1 MMRPRRVLYYQNTLG
16 PAHMARIRALDEQ
29 PGIACV
35 GVQLATHE
43 RTRHYQLSREDEPL
57 VETVMEGV
65 YEDIPLLTRIRSA
78 SAHLRKS
85 EADAI
90 IVDTPADPVQWI
102 LGCVAHRR
110 GAMALTRWAATVSDH
125 PRLPWKEFLKRFV
138 YRGWDHYL
146 VTGQRGLEYLRT
158 FGVSDARATICG
170 NPVAAG
176 PIEHARTTTPPATR
190 ESSFLFVGRFLALK
204 NLDRFVGSYLRY
216 RREGGTWSLKI
227 GGTGE
232 PDDVARLRKIA
243 GGDPSIEF
251 LGHLQF
257 DALQRMYLR
266 EGALVL
272 PSYSENWGLVV
283 NEAMHAGMP
292 IVLSRTCGCFP
303 DLFREGK
310 NGFSMDPFDETSIC
324 HALASMEKA
333 TAEERS
339 TFGQVSRELIAEH
352 TPERWAERVAGV
364 VRKGQE

>member
-1 MMRPRRVLYYQNTLG
+1 
-16 PAHMARIRALDEQ
+16 MARIRALDEQ

-35 GVQLATHE
+35 GVQLASHE
-43 RTRHYQLSREDEPL
+43 RTRHYQLSSEDGSL

-65 YEDIPLLTRIRSA
+65 YEDIPLRTRIRSA
-78 SAHLRKS
+78 CEHLRKS
-85 EADAI
+85 EVNAI

-102 LGCVAHRR
+102 LGSVAHRG
-110 GAMALTRWAATVSDH
+110 GALALTRWAATVSDH
-125 PRLPWKEFLKRFV
+125 PRRPWKEFLKRFV

-158 FGVSDARATICG
+158 FGVPDTRATICG
-170 NPVAAG
+170 NPVAAA
-176 PIEHARTTTPPATR
+176 PIENARAMATATR

-204 NLDRFVGSYLRY
+204 NLDRFLGAYLRY
-216 RREGGTWSLKI
+216 RREGGTWSLKV

-232 PDDVARLRKIA
+232 PDDVARLKKIA
-243 GGDPSIEF
+243 GGDPAIEF

-257 DALQRMYLR
+257 DALQRAYLR

-292 IVLSRTCGCFP
+292 ILLSRTCGCFP
-303 DLFREGK
+303 DLFREGE
-310 NGFSMDPFDETSIC
+310 NGFSMAPFDETSIC
-324 HALASMEKA
+324 HALAAMEKA

-339 TFGQVSRELIAEH
+339 MFGQVSSELIAEH
-352 TPERWAERVAGV
+352 TPERWAERVAEV
-364 VRKGQE
+364 VRGGQR